1 MNMHIDNS
9 ALSKSTILNKVKWKT
24 LQCSILNYKNNIK
37 NTNNKWQ
44 NPEGSWDQKCNKNI
58 IDGDNKI

>member
-24 LQCSILNYKNNIK
+24 LKCSILNYNNNIK

-44 NPEGSWDQKCNKNI
+44 NPDGS
-58 IDGDNKI
+58 